1 MASYGAIP
9 AVARPERRAAPM
21 LALMGLAV
29 VAVVAVVTLSTQS
42 RAVEMVAFPQDDLG
56 ILREMQNM
64 AGPVPKMKVAD
75 TAASTKLS
83 LPQQYARIMQN
94 IGYFAPWSR
103 QNSWA
108 DRIAINNIRKSN
120 TPQSL
125 AMKQEKIQKEN
136 EKFARRFSTPHTSM
150 YTGVKQSIDQILD
163 PKYQPWGNDGPR
175 KAYYQGY

>member
-1 MASYGAIP
+1 MI
-9 AVARPERRAAPM
+9 
-21 LALMGLAV
+21 ALMGLAAVAV
-29 VAVVAVVTLSTQS
+29 VAVVALTTQS

-56 ILREMQNM
+56 ILKEMQNM
-64 AGPVPKMKVAD
+64 AGPAPQMKVAPKAD
-75 TAASTKLS
+75 SSKLS

-108 DRIAINNIRKSN
+108 DRIAINNIRKAN

-125 AMKQEKIQKEN
+125 AMKQEKIEKEN
-136 EKFARRFSTPHTSM
+136 EKFARKFSTPHTSM

-163 PKYQPWGNDGPR
+163 PKFQPWGNDGPR

>member
-9 AVARPERRAAPM
+9 AVERQRARAAPM
-21 LALMGLAV
+21 IALMGLAV
-29 VAVVAVVTLSTQS
+29 VAVVAVIALSAQS
-42 RAVEMVAFPQDDLG
+42 RSVEMVAFPQDDLG
-56 ILREMQNM
+56 ILKEMQNM
-64 AGPVPKMKVAD
+64 AGPTPQMKAAPE
-75 TAASTKLS
+75 AASSKLS
-83 LPQQYARIMQN
+83 MPQQYARIMQN

-108 DRIAINNIRKSN
+108 DRIAINNVRKAN

-125 AMKQEKIQKEN
+125 AMKQEMIQTEN
-136 EKFARRFSTPHTSM
+136 AKFARKFSTPHTSM